1 MTQQTQSLGRQDK
14 HFLYLYALAWAG
26 GSIAYVPFLTVLLP
40 VQVAGVAQDQAVDWL
55 AYIAFVG
62 AIFASLAHI
71 AFGWLSDRLGHRR
84 GLISGGLVLSCG
96 LLVSV
101 GPVDQL
107 PVLLII
113 IALWQFSLNMM
124 LAPMAAWA
132 GDCVPD
138 HQKGQLGG
146 LLSIAPAIGA
156 LAGTFV
162 TLPGL
167 ANGQERLVLVA
178 IIVACCV
185 LPALIFGRPKQ
196 FPDLLWS
203 ASSDDAT
210 PVDEPRLNDPVIRMW
225 MARLL
230 VQIAEAALFA
240 YVLLWF
246 RSLSE
251 GVTDNTTAL
260 IFSLVLLI
268 GIPIAMMAGHWADK
282 RDKPILP
289 LVWCAGIVAG
299 GLLLMALA
307 SSLMFAIAGYLIFG
321 VAGTVFLSMHS
332 AQTLRVLPKPETRG
346 RDLGI
351 FNLTNTVP
359 SLIMP
364 WLTLALVPV
373 FGFSGLFLLLSG
385 LATIAFVILLT
396 TRR

>member
-1 MTQQTQSLGRQDK
+1 MQPAQSLERQDNK
-14 HFLYLYALAWAG
+14 FLYLYALAWAG

-40 VQVAGVAQDQAVDWL
+40 VQVAEIAADQAVDWL

-71 AFGWLSDRLGHRR
+71 GFGWLSDRIGSRR
-84 GLISGGLVLSCG
+84 GLIGTGLALSCG
-96 LLVSV
+96 LLISV
-101 GPVDQL
+101 GPIEQL
-107 PVLLII
+107 SMLLVV
-113 IALWQFSLNMM
+113 IALWQFALNMM

-146 LLSIAPAIGA
+146 LLSIAPAVGA
-156 LAGTFV
+156 IAGTFV

-167 ANGQERLVLVA
+167 AEGQERLVWVA
-178 IIVACCV
+178 VIVACCV
-185 LPALIFGRPKQ
+185 SPALIFGRPKR
-196 FPDLLWS
+196 FPELLQSDPATQNVSTQASGLS
-203 ASSDDAT
+203 AA
-210 PVDEPRLNDPVIRMW
+210 VIRMW

-251 GVTDNTTAL
+251 EVTDNTTAL
-260 IFSLVLLI
+260 IFSLVLII
-268 GIPIAMMAGHWADK
+268 GIPLTMLAGHWADK
-282 RDKPILP
+282 RDKPLLP
-289 LVWCAGIVAG
+289 LVWCAGIVAA
-299 GLLLMALA
+299 GLLWMALA
-307 SSLMFAIAGYLIFG
+307 SSLMLAIAGYLVFG

-332 AQTLRVLPKPETRG
+332 AQTLRVLPKPESRG

-385 LATIAFVILLT
+385 LATLAFLILLT
-396 TRR
+396 TRL